1 MNSAQKMKRSAV
13 PAIAESLL
21 LLSEIPLSLALIIQ
35 SMMVQTQVLEGALTG
50 EQMAALEAATDPA
63 EGRAISAALF
73 LILAAV
79 QAIRAFRGRERRG
92 RGFFAVSLAQAGL
105 LLIGAALPLAMGF
118 KNATLIA
125 LGIAY
130 ALALGIGRV
139 YAILRD
145 RRLRSAAL
153 NILCILGLAGS
164 CFIFMLTDLLILCL
178 ALLSLMKIVFGRIR
192 LHTLK
197 RIIRKTYAAEI
208 IFGLLLLI
216 ITFSFL
222 LYYFDPG
229 IESMRDALWYCFA
242 IVTTIGFGDLTAV
255 TTFGR
260 VLSVIL
266 GIYGIVVVA
275 LITSIIVNF
284 YGETKKED
292 TESEGD

>member
-79 QAIRAFRGRERRG
+79 QAIRAFRGRERG